1 LVGSSPKISIG
12 ALLAFLV
19 SSFLVMA
26 AFDGLNSKSAA
37 SEANKELSLVEPNT
51 SATGLL

>member
-1 LVGSSPKISIG
+1 V
-12 ALLAFLV
+12 
-19 SSFLVMA
+19 
-26 AFDGLNSKSAA
+26 AFDVLNSESAA